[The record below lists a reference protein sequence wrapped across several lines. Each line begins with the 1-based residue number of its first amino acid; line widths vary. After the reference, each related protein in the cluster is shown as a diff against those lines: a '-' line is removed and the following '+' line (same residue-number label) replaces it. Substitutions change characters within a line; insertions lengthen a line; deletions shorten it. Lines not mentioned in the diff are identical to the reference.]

1 MIDVW
6 LAKIAWRSFKETPGS
21 ENKSQRLSEKISKLK
36 QEMQRLK
43 KLEGQMPQSP
53 DGQVSLTDPDARSMA
68 TSGKGTGTVGYN
80 VQAAVDAKHHLIVA
94 HEVTNEGHDRHQL
107 FKMAQQARHAMG
119 TEKLTVVADGA
130 VSGPTAIRF

>member
-1 MIDVW
+1 M
-6 LAKIAWRSFKETPGS
+6 
-21 ENKSQRLSEKISKLK
+21 N
-36 QEMQRLK
+36 RLK
-43 KLEGQMPQSP
+43 KLEGQMRESP